1 MKYSKEFF
9 TQLEFLSS
17 NKLNDMQQDAIT
29 DFLKRNDKKHESKT
43 MRSQEWS
50 PAVEELYSLYPAKCV
65 VRNVSTARSNKCK
78 DKLSKLLEE
87 YSQSAIS
94 SAIKSYI
101 KECKEG
107 NVYMK
112 NFLTY
117 LNNFHIEETV
127 IVDNSMDTVI
137 YLMDGKTLSA
147 LRKDVPQKAH
157 ILHKGN

>member
-1 MKYSKEFF
+1 MKYNKEFF
-9 TQLEFLSS
+9 MQLEFLCGT
-17 NKLNDMQQDAIT
+17 KLSDMQQESIS

-50 PAVEELYSLYPAKCV
+50 PAVEELYSIYPAKCV
-65 VRNVSTARSNKCK
+65 VRNVSTGKNNKCK

-117 LNNFHIEETV
+117 VNNFHIEETV
-127 IVDNSMDTVI
+127 IVDNSMDEVS
-137 YLMDGKTLSA
+137 YLIDGEIHST
-147 LRKDVPQKAH
+147 LRKDVPKGA
-157 ILHKGN
+157 IVLHKGN